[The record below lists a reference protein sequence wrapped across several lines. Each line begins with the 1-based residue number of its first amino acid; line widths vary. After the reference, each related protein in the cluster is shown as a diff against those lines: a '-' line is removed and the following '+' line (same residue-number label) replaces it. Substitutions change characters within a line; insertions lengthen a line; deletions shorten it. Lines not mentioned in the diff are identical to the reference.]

1 MNKERR
7 KQIEIVIKQIEL
19 AKDKLQNVLN
29 EEEYTF
35 DNMPENLQGSIR
47 GEESQEAID
56 TMNEAIESIDEV
68 TEVLNGL
75 V

>member
-1 MNKERR
+1 MNQARR
-7 KQIEIVIKQIEL
+7 KQIKKVIEQIEL

-29 EEEYTF
+29 EEEETF

-47 GEESQEAID
+47 GDESQEAMD
-56 TMNEAIESIDEV
+56 AMNEAIELMDEV
-68 TEVLNGL
+68 NEVLNGL